1 MSEPAPRAFEP
12 KVLAFC
18 CTHCAYTA
26 ADLAG
31 SLRLAYAPN
40 VRIIKLMCSGKT
52 DAALLL
58 RAFADGADAVYVAGC
73 ALGDCHYQEGNLRAV
88 QVVAYAKRLLAEIGL
103 EPERLE
109 FFHIPA
115 SEGPLFAQRADEMTE
130 RARRL
135 GPNPLRRSPAAP
147 AGGKLAKEP
156 DARPAFPEAKRG
168 RLVREDDRR
177 ADTGEKT

>member
-1 MSEPAPRAFEP
+1 MSESAPDQFEP
-12 KVLAFC
+12 KVIAFC

-31 SLRLAYAPN
+31 SLRLTYAPN
-40 VRIIKLMCSGKT
+40 VRIVKLMCSGKT

-73 ALGDCHYQEGNLRAV
+73 ALGDCHYQEGNLRAM

-115 SEGPLFAQRADEMTE
+115 SEGPLFARRADEMTE

-135 GPNPLRRSPAAP
+135 GPNPLRRSRPAA

-156 DARPAFPEAKRG
+156 DARPALPAARHG
-168 RLVREDDRR
+168 QLVRRSGR
-177 ADTGEKT
+177 GADKGENA